1 MSKKTEIDLFVSAV
15 LDEHGIVLK
24 EESHVFVLTQ
34 YVHNA
39 LAHSFI
45 EELSDEKFEEFID
58 MVGGID
64 KEQETINIFLKDNV
78 ENMDEIVNSVL
89 LKFRDEVTILVK
101 DMPALEEKVSE
112 EDFEKKQK
120 DLLQTLRDL
129 QRRAFSL
136 RMEAQTIVDKQKV
149 KSVLTDIV
157 ED

>member
-1 MSKKTEIDLFVSAV
+1 
-15 LDEHGIVLK
+15 
-24 EESHVFVLTQ
+24 
-34 YVHNA
+34 
-39 LAHSFI
+39 
-45 EELSDEKFEEFID
+45 
-58 MVGGID
+58 
-64 KEQETINIFLKDNV
+64 
-78 ENMDEIVNSVL
+78 
-89 LKFRDEVTILVK
+89 
-101 DMPALEEKVSE
+101 MPALEEKVSE